1 MGKLRGHSR
10 TLMSQPPLEVSVQTP
25 HFLLQCLSKTTLA
38 GAMGFG
44 TCSWVGAS
52 IPTLSLSHASPQNQA
67 EQEGPYQFFKTRV
80 VISAA
85 MTMMR
90 DTVIVII

>member
-1 MGKLRGHSR
+1 
-10 TLMSQPPLEVSVQTP
+10 
-25 HFLLQCLSKTTLA
+25 
-38 GAMGFG
+38 MGFG
-44 TCSWVGAS
+44 TCSRMGTS
-52 IPTLSLSHASPQNQA
+52 IPTLSPPHTTPPGQA